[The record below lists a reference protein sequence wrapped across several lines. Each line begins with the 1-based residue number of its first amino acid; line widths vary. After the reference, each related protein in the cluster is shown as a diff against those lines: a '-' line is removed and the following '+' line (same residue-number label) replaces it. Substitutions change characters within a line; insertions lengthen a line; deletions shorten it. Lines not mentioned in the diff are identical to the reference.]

1 MNTDLLRSLMAIPS
15 HQIETEI
22 STKLEQVLRD
32 YGFEVEKAE
41 VEPGRW
47 NLFGKKNAQP
57 GKKSI
62 LFYGHQDTV
71 APLADWTN
79 PYEPVVDGDKLIG
92 LGGYDMKGGMVAFLD
107 AARDTKAYVKVF
119 LAIDEEIISKG
130 AWHAIANNRSFFD
143 DVELVLSAEP
153 NFELGLEGLTRG
165 RTGRAVFQ
173 VKFKGR
179 AAHVAR
185 YKEAV
190 DAIEMAAK
198 WVTHLYEVRET
209 LFTSPRTVALVRKF
223 QAEAVGM
230 SICADALLEVEV
242 QAGSTDSFDD
252 VKAKLYSLEK
262 DNDRIEIE
270 LKPRVT
276 PYLPGY
282 FFDSFPHQEKIAV
295 IIKASTGK
303 EMKLHE
309 RSSVGD
315 DNAIAT
321 LGIPVVTWGP
331 DGGNA
336 HNTGEWVSLSSLA
349 TLSEMYKKL
358 LDQLE

>member
-1 MNTDLLRSLMAIPS
+1 
-15 HQIETEI
+15 
-22 STKLEQVLRD
+22 
-32 YGFEVEKAE
+32 
-41 VEPGRW
+41 
-47 NLFGKKNAQP
+47 
-57 GKKSI
+57 
-62 LFYGHQDTV
+62 
-71 APLADWTN
+71 
-79 PYEPVVDGDKLIG
+79 
-92 LGGYDMKGGMVAFLD
+92 
-107 AARDTKAYVKVF
+107 
-119 LAIDEEIISKG
+119 
-130 AWHAIANNRSFFD
+130 
-143 DVELVLSAEP
+143 
-153 NFELGLEGLTRG
+153 LEGLTRG

-173 VKFKGR
+173 VTFKGR

-190 DAIEMAAK
+190 DAIEMAAN
-198 WVTHLYEVRET
+198 WVTKLYSVRET
-209 LFTSPRTVALVRKF
+209 LFTSPRTVTLVRKF

-242 QAGSTDSFDD
+242 QAGSSDSFDD
-252 VKAKLYSLEK
+252 VRTKLLGLEPG
-262 DNDRIEIE
+262 NDRIQIE

-282 FFDSFPHQEKIAV
+282 FFESFPHQEKIAT
-295 IIKASTGK
+295 IIKETTGK

-321 LGIPVVTWGP
+321 LGIPVITWGP

-349 TLSEMYKKL
+349 TLSEMYKKV
-358 LDQLE
+358 LDQIG